1 MTGMN
6 RLSPWI
12 VRRQPAFAMAAA
24 MPAPRSLSVA
34 AESAAASLDDA
45 RLFLTGWVGGLIF
58 FGTLIG

>member
-12 VRRQPAFAMAAA
+12 VRRQRPLAVALAPPASMSFD
-24 MPAPRSLSVA
+24 APSGPV
-34 AESAAASLDDA
+34 EWVDDA